1 MRLNF
6 WKKKLLSLWPKLG
19 PHWLAAITLIWRPNV
34 ERDLSGYK
42 VYLGDKPKQYTTVVN
57 VGKRTRYS
65 LDHLPRNKTHYIAV
79 TAYDASGNESAHSL
93 EVVLPANTGGGA
105 VPGNENT
112 LERAYNFPNPFRAG
126 SEATTIRYY
135 LAEPARVSLKV
146 YNVKGDLI
154 KIVLDKAQR
163 AAGENLNDTWD
174 GADLNG
180 VPVSPGLY
188 YVEIQAQDRRTIV
201 KVVVR
206 P

>member
-1 MRLNF
+1 MRFNF
-6 WKKKLLSLWPKLG
+6 WKKKPHWLWPKLG
-19 PHWLAAITLIWRPNV
+19 PHVLAAITLIWKPNV
-34 ERDLSGYK
+34 ERDLAGYK
-42 VYLGDKPKQYTTVVN
+42 VYIGDKSKQYATVVN

-65 LDHLPRNKTHYIAV
+65 LDHLPRDRAHYIAV

-93 EVVLPANTGGGA
+93 EVVLPANTGGA
-105 VPGNENT
+105 NSGNEKT
-112 LERAYNFPNPFRAG
+112 FERAYNFPNPFRAG

-154 KIVLDKAQR
+154 KTLLDKVQR
-163 AAGENLNDTWD
+163 PAGENLNEVWD

-180 VPVSPGLY
+180 TPVSPGLY
-188 YVEIQAQDRRTIV
+188 YVELQTQNQRTIV

>member
-1 MRLNF
+1 MRTNF
-6 WKKKLLSLWPKLG
+6 WKKKLLSLWPQLG
-19 PHWLAAITLIWRPNV
+19 PNLLAAVTLIWRPNV
-34 ERDLSGYK
+34 ERDLAGYK
-42 VYLGDKPKQYTTVVN
+42 VYIGEKPKQYGAVVN

-65 LDHLPRNKTHYIAV
+65 LDNLPRNKTHYIAV
-79 TAYDASGNESAHSL
+79 TAYDASGNESSHSL
-93 EVVLPANTGGGA
+93 EVVLPANAGGA
-105 VPGNENT
+105 TPPGNENT

-135 LAEPARVSLKV
+135 LAEPTRVSLKV
-146 YNVKGDLI
+146 YDVKGGLI
-154 KIVLDKAQR
+154 KTLLDKAQR
-163 AAGENLNDTWD
+163 AAGENLSDAWD